1 MCISIGHMH
10 AAAGSIVALLV
21 LAPALGLAGA
31 GCAEATC
38 FGAKSDER
46 YASCVADEKSRRASE
61 REAARIERQNK
72 ENMQAA
78 AVEARPKCK
87 QGDPH
92 ACLTVAAY
100 GVRYGGN
107 RDEISAAFTVAC
119 GGDLPDGCAG
129 GGAFAEK
136 TGDQATALS

>member
-1 MCISIGHMH
+1 MH
-10 AAAGSIVALLV
+10 AASIVALA
-21 LAPALGLAGA
+21 LASGLAGA

-38 FGAKSDER
+38 FGAKDDDK
-46 YASCVADEKSRRASE
+46 YASCVAAEKSRRASE
-61 REAARIERQNK
+61 REAARVERQNK

-100 GVRYGGN
+100 GVRYGGD
-107 RDEISAAFTVAC
+107 RDEIAAAFTVAC
-119 GGDLPDGCAG
+119 G
-129 GGAFAEK
+129 
-136 TGDQATALS
+136 